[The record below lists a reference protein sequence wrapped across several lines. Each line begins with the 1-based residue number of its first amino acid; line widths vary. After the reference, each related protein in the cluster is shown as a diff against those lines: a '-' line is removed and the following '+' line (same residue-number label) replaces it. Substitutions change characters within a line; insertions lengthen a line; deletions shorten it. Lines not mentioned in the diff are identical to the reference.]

1 MVVFRKEKNVNNKKG
16 KIIDKIESKIDKNK
30 QLKRQSLLETAFT
43 LFTTKGIHKTS
54 ISDIVENAGGA
65 KGTFYLYFK
74 DKYDIRNKLIAHKSS
89 AVFRQAD
96 AALKQTGIADLEDK
110 IIFLIDDIINQFVQD
125 KTLMRFIAKNLSWG
139 VFKSVLLESGTDSDV
154 DFYDIYHAVAD
165 GETQY
170 ENPEVMLFMIIELV
184 GATCY
189 SAILYNE
196 PVGIDELKPY
206 LFRTVKGI
214 MEMHRTGG
222 DIIS

>member
-1 MVVFRKEKNVNNKKG
+1 MVTLRKEKTVNDKKV

-30 QLKRQSLLETAFT
+30 QLKRQSLLETAFM

-54 ISDIVENAGGA
+54 ISDIVENAGVA

-74 DKYDIRNKLIAHKSS
+74 DKYDIRNKLIAYKSS

-96 AALKQTGIADLEDK
+96 AALRQTGIVDLEDK

-139 VFKSVLLESGTDSDV
+139 VFKSVLLESGADSDV
-154 DFYDIYHAVAD
+154 DFYDIYQTVAD
-165 GETQY
+165 GGTQY
-170 ENPEVMLFMIIELV
+170 ENPEVMVFMIIELV
-184 GATCY
+184 GSTCY

-196 PVGIDELKPY
+196 PVGIEELKPY

-214 MEMHRTGG
+214 METHRTGG

>member
-1 MVVFRKEKNVNNKKG
+1 MVTLRKEKTVNDKKV

-30 QLKRQSLLETAFT
+30 QLKRQSLLETAFM

-54 ISDIVENAGGA
+54 ISDIVENAGVA

-74 DKYDIRNKLIAHKSS
+74 DKYDIRNKLIAYKSS

-96 AALKQTGIADLEDK
+96 AALRQTGIVDLEDK

-154 DFYDIYHAVAD
+154 DFYDIYHTVAD
-165 GETQY
+165 GGTQY
-170 ENPEVMLFMIIELV
+170 ENPEVMVFMIIELV
-184 GATCY
+184 GSTCY

-196 PVGIDELKPY
+196 PVGIEELKPY

-214 MEMHRTGG
+214 METHRTGG

>member
-1 MVVFRKEKNVNNKKG
+1 MVTLRKEKTVNDKKV

-30 QLKRQSLLETAFT
+30 QLKRQSLLETAFM

-54 ISDIVENAGGA
+54 ISDIVENAGVA

-74 DKYDIRNKLIAHKSS
+74 DKYDIRNKLIAYKSS

-96 AALKQTGIADLEDK
+96 AALRQTGIVDLEDK

-139 VFKSVLLESGTDSDV
+139 VFKSVLLESGADSDV
-154 DFYDIYHAVAD
+154 DFYDIYHTVAD
-165 GETQY
+165 GGTQY
-170 ENPEVMLFMIIELV
+170 ENPEVFMIIELV
-184 GATCY
+184 GSTCY

-196 PVGIDELKPY
+196 PVGIEELKPY

-214 MEMHRTGG
+214 METHRTGG

>member
-1 MVVFRKEKNVNNKKG
+1 MVTLRKEKTVNDKKV

-30 QLKRQSLLETAFT
+30 QLKRQSLLETAFM
-43 LFTTKGIHKTS
+43 LFTTKRIHKTS
-54 ISDIVENAGGA
+54 ISDIVENAGVA

-74 DKYDIRNKLIAHKSS
+74 DKYDIRNKLIAYKSS

-96 AALKQTGIADLEDK
+96 AALRQTGIVDLEDK

-139 VFKSVLLESGTDSDV
+139 VFKSVLLESGADSDV
-154 DFYDIYHAVAD
+154 DFYDIYQTVAD
-165 GETQY
+165 GGTQY
-170 ENPEVMLFMIIELV
+170 GNPEVMVFMIIELV
-184 GATCY
+184 GSTCY

-196 PVGIDELKPY
+196 PVGIEELKPY

-214 MEMHRTGG
+214 METHRTGG